1 MSENNT
7 LKSMDALEATI
18 RIKQIIVDAYKRRSR
33 QLPANIAEIVDTLK
47 ADVLKYMPSV
57 SIETIDEAVTFETLH
72 DDKTQ
77 LSPAFLF
84 AAIRKHWQEPSAVR
98 DFDKPELA
106 YWKYYLRFLDGKGLG
121 NSTQADE
128 CRWWIDHI
136 TKGDDEGE
144 TIRLLEICADWV
156 RKSDDQ
162 QRTFT
167 VQTKDGIVIEL
178 PAFNARREFA
188 YLVMRKQLTEESLA
202 HFFDDAITEVNTE
215 RMASRHH
222 RLTRDEAR
230 KDPDV
235 IARQKRLA
243 VIDWLRAC
251 NTQGRKPSDI
261 LTPTVDETTYSMFR
275 RTSA

>member
-1 MSENNT
+1 MKKQ
-7 LKSMDALEATI
+7 L
-18 RIKQIIVDAYKRRSR
+18 KQIEPTEASIRLNQIVIDAYKRRSR
-33 QLPANIAEIVDTLK
+33 QIPANIAEIVDTLK

-57 SIETIDEAVTFETLH
+57 SIETIDEAITFETLH

-84 AAIRKHWQEPSAVR
+84 AAIRKHWQEPSEVR
-98 DFDKPELA
+98 DFDKPDLA
-106 YWKYYLRFLDGKGLG
+106 YWKSYLRFLDGKGLG

-136 TKGDDEGE
+136 NKGDDEGE
-144 TIRLLEICADWV
+144 TIRLLDICADWV

-188 YLVMRKQLTEESLA
+188 YLIMRRQLTEESLA

-222 RLTRDEAR
+222 RLTREEAR

-251 NTQGRKPSDI
+251 NTKAQKPSAI
-261 LTPTVDETTYSMFR
+261 LTPIANEMEY
-275 RTSA
+275 

>member
-1 MSENNT
+1 MT
-7 LKSMDALEATI
+7 TQL
-18 RIKQIIVDAYKRRSR
+18 KQIEPTEASIRLNQIVIDAYKRRSR
-33 QLPANIAEIVDTLK
+33 QLPSNIAEIVDTLK
-47 ADVLKYMPSV
+47 ADVLKYMPTV
-57 SIETIDEAVTFETLH
+57 SIETIEEAITFETLH

-84 AAIRKHWQEPSAVR
+84 AAIRKHWQEPSEVR
-98 DFDKPELA
+98 DFDKPDLA
-106 YWKYYLRFLDGKGLG
+106 YWKSYLRFLDGKGLG

-144 TIRLLEICADWV
+144 TIRLLDICAEWV
-156 RKSDDQ
+156 KKSDDQ
-162 QRTFT
+162 QRAFT
-167 VQTKDGIVIEL
+167 VQTKDGIVLEL
-178 PAFNARREFA
+178 PAFNARREYG
-188 YLVMRKQLTEESLA
+188 YLKMRGQLTDKTLA
-202 HFFDDAITEVNTE
+202 HHFDAAITDINTE

-222 RLTRDEAR
+222 RLTREEAR

-251 NTQGRKPSDI
+251 NTNGTKPSAI
-261 LTPTVDETTYSMFR
+261 LTPIANDMEYQMLR
-275 RTSA
+275 REV

>member
-1 MSENNT
+1 MKKQ
-7 LKSMDALEATI
+7 L
-18 RIKQIIVDAYKRRSR
+18 KQIEPTEASIRLNQIVIDAYKRRSR

-47 ADVLKYMPSV
+47 ADVLKYMPTV
-57 SIETIDEAVTFETLH
+57 SIETIEEAITFETLH

-84 AAIRKHWQEPSAVR
+84 AAIRKHWQEPSEVR
-98 DFDKPELA
+98 DFDKPDLA
-106 YWKYYLRFLDGKGLG
+106 YWKSYLRFLDGKGLG

-144 TIRLLEICADWV
+144 TIRLLDICAEWV
-156 RKSDDQ
+156 KKSDDQ
-162 QRTFT
+162 QRAFT
-167 VQTKDGIVIEL
+167 VQTKDGIVLEL

-188 YLVMRKQLTEESLA
+188 YLVMRRQLTEESLA
-202 HFFDDAITEVNTE
+202 HFFDAAITDINTE

-222 RLTRDEAR
+222 RLTREEAR

-251 NTQGRKPSDI
+251 NTNGTKPSAI
-261 LTPTVDETTYSMFR
+261 LTPIANDMEYQMLR
-275 RTSA
+275 REV